1 MNRAQ
6 KLQDPALFF
15 LACLASLVGLFIIYD
30 AGYARSIAMNKG
42 FLGHEFI
49 MQAIFLPIA
58 MGLSYLVGS
67 LRPELFRKLA
77 VWVWAASLLL
87 LVGVEVAGHAQ
98 NGAAR
103 WINIGPIMV
112 QPSEF
117 AKLATIVFLAS
128 LLADRKPWPTNLKP
142 RKNTVHWL
150 DTIFVPKL
158 ARALPGIGVLISILL
173 IEHGKDLGTA
183 AVVAVIGF
191 MMFIMAG
198 VSRKSLI
205 VCLVVAIGGCV
216 VMVKKEPYRM
226 DRVTNHL
233 QRWSRQNVDD
243 VGYQT
248 VQSELGMAAGGVL
261 GVGIGNGRTKHV
273 LPATTTDFIM
283 ATVGE
288 EFGLLGSLFVLAV
301 VGSIVWRMFYLA
313 QRVKSR
319 YAMLVLGGVAVWFGF
334 QACVNVMMANGFLP
348 AIGIPLP
355 FISSGGSSLI
365 ALWLAI
371 GVCQSSLAPS
381 PAKEESIAPSSHR
394 WRDRRTHLSSA

>member
-1 MNRAQ
+1 
-6 KLQDPALFF
+6 
-15 LACLASLVGLFIIYD
+15 
-30 AGYARSIAMNKG
+30 
-42 FLGHEFI
+42 
-49 MQAIFLPIA
+49 
-58 MGLSYLVGS
+58 
-67 LRPELFRKLA
+67 
-77 VWVWAASLLL
+77 
-87 LVGVEVAGHAQ
+87 
-98 NGAAR
+98 
-103 WINIGPIMV
+103 MV

-128 LLADRKPWPTNLKP
+128 LLADRKAWPTGMKP
-142 RKNTVHWL
+142 RKNAIHWL
-150 DTIFVPKL
+150 DTILVPKL
-158 ARALPGIGVLISILL
+158 VRTLPGIGVLISILL

-183 AVVAVIGF
+183 AVVAVIAF
-191 MMFIMAG
+191 VMFIMAG
-198 VSRKSLI
+198 VSRKSL
-205 VCLVVAIGGCV
+205 VFGVVLAICGCV
-216 VMVKKEPYRM
+216 LMVMKEPYRM

-288 EFGLLGSLFVLAV
+288 EFGLLGSLFVLAA

-381 PAKEESIAPSSHR
+381 PAKEEAVAPSSHR
-394 WRDRRTHLSSA
+394 WRDGRTHLSSA